1 VAFPDA
7 LTFLCVRDCLVFD
20 LGGEDSDSDADL
32 DSVADSRRDTDEEL
46 ESSVVKGVAASV

>member
-1 VAFPDA
+1 
-7 LTFLCVRDCLVFD
+7 LVFD